1 MVLICYGHST
11 IMNGIPTRMGSKLTS
26 LFMDWWLSLPQLLN
40 LFIYIYGGFHKWGI
54 PKMVGWYLKILLK
67 IDDLGV
73 PPCQEIPINIW
84 YSFVILMSHE
94 RSGPCFFLIHGSNTP
109 SDRPPEG
116 VLHFAWPGR
125 DGLGADGTTC
135 DFRAAWMRMGQ
146 IQHGHDEMLSGE

>member
-1 MVLICYGHST
+1 MLWSFHHHEWDSNQNGQQTDFFVHGLMTNYHSPNYW
-11 IMNGIPTRMGSKLTS
+11 IHL
-26 LFMDWWLSLPQLLN
+26 
-40 LFIYIYGGFHKWGI
+40 YIYGGFHKWGI

-67 IDDLGV
+67 IDNLGV
-73 PPCQEIPINIW
+73 PPFQEIPINIF

-94 RSGPCFFLIHGSNTP
+94 RSGPCFFLIFHGSNTP

-135 DFRAAWMRMGQ
+135 DFRAEWMRMGQ

>member
-1 MVLICYGHST
+1 MVIPPSWMGFQPDWAANWLLCSWTDDYHSPNYW
-11 IMNGIPTRMGSKLTS
+11 IYL
-26 LFMDWWLSLPQLLN
+26 
-40 LFIYIYGGFHKWGI
+40 YIYGGFHKWGI
-54 PKMVGWYLKILLK
+54 PKIVGWYLKILLK
-67 IDDLGV
+67 IDNLGV